1 MTGPELLEERVERQ
15 PDPTVQTADMWA
27 KYLKDQWRPWL
38 APLGPQTPL
47 SQIAEGTAARMAGF
61 LALVVGG
68 PIAWL
73 YASNLEQH
81 REPVHVA
88 AEEDAAA

>member
-1 MTGPELLEERVERQ
+1 LEERVERN
-15 PDPTVQTADMWA
+15 PDPTIQTADMWA

-38 APLGPQTPL
+38 EPLGPQTPL

-73 YASNLEQH
+73 YASNFAEH
-81 REPVHVA
+81 PEPVRIHADEDIA
-88 AEEDAAA
+88 A